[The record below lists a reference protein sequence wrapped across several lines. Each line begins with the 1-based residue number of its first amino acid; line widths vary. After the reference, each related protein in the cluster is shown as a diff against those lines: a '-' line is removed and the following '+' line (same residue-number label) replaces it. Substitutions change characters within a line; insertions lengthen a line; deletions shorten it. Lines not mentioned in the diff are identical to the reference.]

1 MYWCRS
7 SEIRNWWNSTRSNK
21 YYLDE
26 TALETPLCSTGAD
39 FSILIFEE
47 VSLQSF
53 LHSSRLFLSCRYRFL
68 AKKNVDLETI
78 FLLTFFGI
86 KILIFLLSSAIFAI
100 IQFMQ
105 CMFPT
110 IILWFTF
117 LKWNRSFVFL
127 YQGSNTCSMSRVHM
141 IES

>member
-1 MYWCRS
+1 MYWCGS
-7 SEIRNWWNSTRSNK
+7 SEILIWWNSTNINSTLMKQHSKRRFVAREQIFQSWFLKMFHSNLF
-21 YYLDE
+21 YILPNFFFRVD
-26 TALETPLCSTGAD
+26 TC
-39 FSILIFEE
+39 FSLKRMWILKP
-47 VSLQSF
+47 
-53 LHSSRLFLSCRYRFL
+53 Y
-68 AKKNVDLETI
+68 

-86 KILIFLLSSAIFAI
+86 KILILLLSSAIFAI

-127 YQGSNTCSMSRVHM
+127 YQSSNTL
-141 IES
+141 E